1 MTFLQKK
8 LTTMLQTNF
17 TMELVVFKKGT
28 LNTLLVTLI
37 TNMDKLKLKD
47 LLKIQLELLLML
59 KDY

>member
-1 MTFLQKK
+1 
-8 LTTMLQTNF
+8 MLQTNF
-17 TMELVVFKKGT
+17 TMELIVFKKDT

>member
-17 TMELVVFKKGT
+17 TMELIVFKKDT